1 MKSLSSRRSR
11 ADKMVLVQTENFDTG
26 AAIED
31 LKKQTNNIG
40 AIVSFTGLVREF
52 SNETKITSMTLE
64 HYPGMTESV
73 LEEIAKDATQ
83 RWDLLGTHITHRIG
97 ELKAGDNIVLVV
109 TAAQHRREAFEAAQ
123 YIMDILKTQAPFW
136 KKENTKEGSYWVEGK
151 ASDIDAKNRW

>member
-1 MKSLSSRRSR
+1 MKSLSSRRLQVGN
-11 ADKMVLVQTENFDTG
+11 MVLVQTENFDTG

-52 SNETKITSMTLE
+52 SNEANITSMTLE

-73 LEEIAKDATQ
+73 LENITQDATQ
-83 RWDLLGTHITHRIG
+83 RWNLLGTHITHRVG

-109 TAAQHRREAFEAAQ
+109 TAAQHRKEAFEAAQ

-136 KKENTKEGSYWVEGK
+136 KKENTRDGSYWVEGK
-151 ASDIDAKNRW
+151 VSDIDAKNRW